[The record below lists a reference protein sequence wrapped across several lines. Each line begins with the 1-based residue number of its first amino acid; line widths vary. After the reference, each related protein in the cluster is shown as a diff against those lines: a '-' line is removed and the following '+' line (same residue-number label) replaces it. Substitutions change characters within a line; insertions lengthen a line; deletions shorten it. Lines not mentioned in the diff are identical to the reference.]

1 MCSVTGVTTDVRCQ
15 TSNMLSFEGYVIKG
29 MDVIGND
36 RLDTC
41 NGASNVFTGEDPNS
55 P

>member
-15 TSNMLSFEGYVIKG
+15 TSNMLSFEGHVIKR

-36 RLDTC
+36 RLDTW
-41 NGASNVFTGEDPNS
+41 NGAADSFTGKYPDNS
-55 P
+55 